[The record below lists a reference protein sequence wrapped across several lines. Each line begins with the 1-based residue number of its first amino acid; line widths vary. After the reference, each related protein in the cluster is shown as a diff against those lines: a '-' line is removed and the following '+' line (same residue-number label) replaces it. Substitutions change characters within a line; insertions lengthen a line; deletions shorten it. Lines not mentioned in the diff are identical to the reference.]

1 MYYNRLIVRF
11 FGLSLVYEIIIFA
24 AEVVVMDNTAKI
36 RPLYLAKILY
46 EQTDEEHYLTTAQ
59 LMQIL
64 EEQYGI
70 TSHRQ
75 TIKTDIALLKEFGLE
90 IEEVKSV
97 QNRYNLCDRQFDL
110 PELKL
115 LIDAVESS
123 KFITAN
129 KSQELVDKLSGL
141 CGIHA
146 GAKLKRNVSC
156 EGRVKPGNEKIYL
169 IVDAINQAIN
179 ENKKISFQYF
189 RYNAEKKRQLKSD
202 GKAYVITPL
211 HLVWNGDYYYMIGVY
226 DYKQRLGSFRVD
238 RIAKR
243 PTILDEAGTSAP
255 EGFDINEHINT
266 TFRMFNCE
274 HTEVELLCEND
285 VMDSIIDRFGEDVPT
300 QPIDQSSFKA
310 TVNIAVSNV
319 FYSWIFG
326 FGGKVKIIRPQSVKE
341 HYADMLRDAVAS
353 ID

>member
-1 MYYNRLIVRF
+1 
-11 FGLSLVYEIIIFA
+11 
-24 AEVVVMDNTAKI
+24 MDNTAKL

-70 TSHRQ
+70 SAHRQ
-75 TIKTDIALLKEFGLE
+75 TIKADIDLLKQFGLE

-97 QNRYNLCDRQFDL
+97 QNRYNLYGRQFDI

-123 KFITAN
+123 KFITAH
-129 KSQELVDKLSGL
+129 KSQELVDKLSRLAGE
-141 CGIHA
+141 HA
-146 GAKLKRNVSC
+146 SAGLKRNVCC
-156 EGRVKPGNEKIYL
+156 ENRVKPGNEKIYL
-169 IVDAINQAIN
+169 IIDAINEAIN

-189 RYNAEKKRQLKSD
+189 RYDVNKKQQLKLD
-202 GKAYVITPL
+202 GKSYVITPL

-243 PTILDEAGTSAP
+243 PTILEEEGTPAP
-255 EGFDINEHINT
+255 EGFDVNEHINT
-266 TFRMFNCE
+266 TFRMFNSP
-274 HTEVELLCEND
+274 HAEVELICDNN
-285 VMDSIIDRFGEDVPT
+285 VMDSIIDRFGEEVSTCPY
-300 QPIDQSSFKA
+300 DQHSFKA
-310 TVNIAVSNV
+310 VVNIAVSNV
-319 FYSWIFG
+319 FFSWVFG
-326 FGGKVKIIRPQSVKE
+326 FGGKVKINSPAHVKAQ
-341 HYADMLRDAVAS
+341 YADMLRTAVTS
-353 ID
+353 LD